1 MHESHLCT
9 PNGIT
14 YIMHQKN
21 LISCTL
27 PKVFYENYNIIC
39 PNICQMWD
47 NSILASYGQN
57 ILLIYI
63 LTIALFDFKYKFELQ
78 QFKLLHIMG
87 MNLCLASSTQTVCNV
102 QNNE

>member
-1 MHESHLCT
+1 MHETHLCT

-14 YIMHQKN
+14 YIMHPLD

-27 PKVFYENYNIIC
+27 TKFFMRIVIYYAQTFVKC
-39 PNICQMWD
+39 

-63 LTIALFDFKYKFELQ
+63 LTVALFDFKYKFELQ

-102 QNNE
+102 